1 MKKNKTKKYNCTIPI
16 NPKAVSRR
24 CQPKGATKPVTYTVK
39 HEGKVVR
46 DEKGEVVTETI
57 QVPMNRKERRSN
69 TTSYKTWKKME
80 MMERAVRLMNHKM
93 EQAKEKKEAKAIK
106 KGKEV
111 LKAEQAK
118 KDKKIVIENKEDNVT
133 NA

>member
-1 MKKNKTKKYNCTIPI
+1 MKKNKKKKKNYTIST

-24 CQPKGATKPVTYTVK
+24 CQPKGSTRPVTYNVK
-39 HEGKVVR
+39 HNGEVVR

-80 MMERAVRLMNHKM
+80 MMERAIRLMNHKM
-93 EQAKEKKEAKAIK
+93 AQAKEKKEAKAIK
-106 KGKEV
+106 EG
-111 LKAEQAK
+111 LKAEQAEQ
-118 KDKKIVIENKEDNVT
+118 IVIENKEDNVT

>member
-1 MKKNKTKKYNCTIPI
+1 MKKKKKKWNCTIPS

-24 CQPKGATKPVTYTVK
+24 CQPKGTTQPVTYNVK
-39 HEGKVVR
+39 HNGKLVR
-46 DEKGEVVTETI
+46 DAKGEVITETV
-57 QVPMNRKERRSN
+57 QVVMNRKARRSN

-93 EQAKEKKEAKAIK
+93 EKSKEKKEAKAIK
-106 KGKEV
+106 EGLAK
-111 LKAEQAK
+111 QAK
-118 KDKKIVIENKEDNVT
+118 QEEISIDSIIDSKEDNVT